1 MGSDYKNEIIRFI
14 KSVNISRDFEFAKR
28 VSNGIY
34 ADIYFPDTHC
44 AIIFHSLEN
53 TRRDKKV
60 KIKYAHHP
68 DPTIKFVHLWED
80 HWIFRELKIRSMLK
94 SLMGITK
101 RIHGRETKLIPIDN
115 NQLMQFL
122 DVNHLNVPIK
132 AKYKY
137 GLFKNLELV
146 AVMSFSKSRKIVRD
160 DVVFNSYEL
169 LRFCNKLDITVVGG
183 FSKLL
188 HYFLKM
194 HTPDD
199 VMTYVD
205 SDWSDGRSLMGMGFE
220 FSEGIPAMEFWLNIN
235 TGEREYPHLVL
246 TKHKKSLHVLESETE
261 KNSFLTQHAYVQV
274 YNSGSYKLIL
284 KRKIY

>member
-14 KSVNISRDFEFAKR
+14 KSVNNNRDIAFAKK
-28 VSNGIY
+28 VSNGVY
-34 ADIYFPDTHC
+34 ADIYFSDIHC
-44 AIIFHSLEN
+44 AIIFHSIEN
-53 TRRDKKV
+53 AWRDKKV
-60 KIKYAHHP
+60 KINDTHQP
-68 DPTIKFVHLWED
+68 EQIIKFVHLWED
-80 HWIFRELKIRSMLK
+80 QWIFHEPKIRSMLK

-115 NQLMQFL
+115 SQLLQFL

-137 GLFKNLELV
+137 GLFKNLDLV
-146 AVMSFSKSRKIVRD
+146 AVMSFSKSRKIVRE

-169 LRFCNKLDITVVGG
+169 LRFCNKLDVTVVGG

-205 SDWSDGRSLMGMGFE
+205 CDWSDGRSLMGLGFE
-220 FSEGIPAMEFWLNIN
+220 FSQEKPAMEFWLNIN
-235 TGEREYPHLVL
+235 TGKREYPHLIL
-246 TKHKKSLHVLESETE
+246 NKLKKSLHVFESETE
-261 KNSFLTQHAYVQV
+261 KNAFLTKNGYVRV